1 MKIFT
6 PKFLAAAALIASCQF
21 SFAETLTVTTTEAGT
36 LANYIDATAKTTT
49 TSLKVNGPLN
59 GADILFLRQMM
70 TAGLKSSETYEG
82 VLAELDL
89 SDATIVASD
98 DHYYE
103 TSKENYSTADNEVGD
118 YMFTKCATLT
128 SIKLPR
134 TVTRIGQ
141 NAFLRLESLTSVELP
156 DALVTIDKSAFSYSS
171 AITELAFPAS
181 LDRIMTYAFQSVMG
195 LKKISFTEGATLRYV
210 GESAFNY
217 CIALETAKLPA
228 SVEYIG
234 ASAFS
239 GDSTLT
245 SFTFPTSLKEV
256 GNNAFQGCS
265 RLTQVS
271 EIPSGVTNFGYGV
284 FQSVPLS
291 EIKVNPANT
300 NYVVENNV
308 LFNASK
314 TALIYM
320 PMNCG
325 KTSYHVPSTVTEIL
339 NFAMYKVSTLKELI
353 LNDGLI
359 TIQNTA
365 FSQTGLETLVIPSS
379 VTTISSYMLEG
390 CASLTGVT
398 ILGTISD
405 VPANA
410 FRESAS
416 MERIAF
422 AQATPPTFVRNSFYG
437 NPETIYV
444 YVPSESIS
452 AYESAMAVAN
462 RSSYIFCDIN
472 TSSIQAISQE
482 TKANGMLTTFP
493 LFDLLGRPIQEVPNG
508 LFIQSGHPTLI
519 K

>member
-1 MKIFT
+1 MKIST
-6 PKFLAAAALIASCQF
+6 PKFLAAAFLASVCQI
-21 SFAETLTVTTTEAGT
+21 SFAETVTVTTTEAGT
-36 LANYIDATAKTTT
+36 LANLIDATTKATT

-103 TSKENYSTADNEVGD
+103 TSKVGYTTANNEVGD
-118 YMFTKCATLT
+118 YMFNKCVTLT

-134 TVTRIGQ
+134 TATRIGQ
-141 NAFLRLESLTSVELP
+141 NAFLRLENLTSIVLP
-156 DALVTIDKSAFSYSS
+156 EALVTIDKSAFAYSN
-171 AITELAFPAS
+171 AFTELAFPAT
-181 LDRIMTYAFQSVMG
+181 LDSIMTYAFQSATA
-195 LKKISFTEGATLRYV
+195 LKTISFAEGASLRYV
-210 GESAFNY
+210 SESAFNY
-217 CIALETAKLPA
+217 CTALESAELPA
-228 SVEYIG
+228 TVEYIG

-239 GDSTLT
+239 GDTTLT
-245 SFTFPTSLKEV
+245 SFTFPASLKEV

-265 RLTQVS
+265 HLSQVS
-271 EIPSGVTNFGYGV
+271 EIPAGVTSFGYGV
-284 FQSVPLS
+284 FQSAPLS
-291 EIKVNPANT
+291 EIKVNSANT

-308 LFNASK
+308 LFNAGK

-339 NFAMYKVSTLKELI
+339 NFALYKVSTLKELI
-353 LNDGLI
+353 LNDGLT

-365 FSQTGLETLVIPSS
+365 FSQTGLETIVIPSS

-390 CASLTGVT
+390 CPSLTGVT

-410 FRESAS
+410 FRESAN
-416 MERIAF
+416 MTRIAF

-444 YVPSESIS
+444 YVPAESIP
-452 AYESAMAVAN
+452 AYETAMAPAN

-472 TSSIQAISQE
+472 TSDIQLPKAESQMPN
-482 TKANGMLTTFP
+482 ACLY
-493 LFDLLGRPIQEVPNG
+493 DLLGRPIQSNAKGIIINAGRPVIN
-508 LFIQSGHPTLI
+508 